1 MRPATQAER
10 ERGWAL
16 APARLPRADVAK
28 LRRLY
33 HAAHAASPQPHW
45 LPNPIVDTVLHAVDR
60 DDPLRLALAKL
71 GASAAGVLVTA
82 QAGDSAGNSITVNVS
97 VFMGENV
104 GDRRV
109 EVAIHRFR
117 RTTPISEWTR
127 ILGRHCRHALGVLAH
142 LRVPTLATIFSGASK
157 VP

>member
-10 ERGWAL
+10 ERGWVL

-33 HAAHAASPQPHW
+33 HTAHAASPQPHW
-45 LPNPIVDTVLHAVDR
+45 LPSPTVDVVLHGIDR
-60 DDPLRLALAKL
+60 DEDPLRLALAKL
-71 GASAAGVLVTA
+71 GASTAGVLVTA
-82 QAGDSAGNSITVNVS
+82 QAGDSAGNSIS
-97 VFMGENV
+97 VKVCVFLGDV

-109 EVAIHRFR
+109 EVATHRFR

-142 LRVPTLATIFSGASK
+142 LRTPTLATIFSGTSK

>member
-1 MRPATQAER
+1 MRPATREER
-10 ERGWAL
+10 ERGWVL

-45 LPNPIVDTVLHAVDR
+45 LPSPTVDTVLHAIDR

-71 GASAAGVLVTA
+71 GASTAGVLVTA
-82 QAGDSAGNSITVNVS
+82 QAGDSAGNSIAVNVS
-97 VFMGENV
+97 VFIGDNV

-117 RTTPISEWTR
+117 RTTPVSEWTR

-142 LRVPTLATIFSGASK
+142 LRVPTLATIFSGTSK

>member
-1 MRPATQAER
+1 MRPATQEER
-10 ERGWAL
+10 DRGWVL

-33 HAAHAASPQPHW
+33 HAAHAV
-45 LPNPIVDTVLHAVDR
+45 LPRNWPPNQQSLVDTVLHAVDR

-71 GASAAGVLVTA
+71 GAPTAGVLVTA
-82 QAGDSAGNSITVNVS
+82 QASDQITVS
-97 VFMGENV
+97 VAVFTGERV

-117 RTTPISEWTR
+117 RSTPVSEWAR
-127 ILGRHCRHALGVLAH
+127 ILGRHCRHALGVLTH
-142 LRVPTLATIFSGASK
+142 MRTPTLSTIFGGASK